1 MFKRLLIMALIMQM
15 LVLSA
20 SALIVTIDL
29 SWSLTP
35 DYNVQNGSIVQ
46 VVAYRTGGGIP
57 GGGPTADDNFMVTGE
72 YMGESTYDAY
82 STTDSRYDIVYE
94 TTVEQDFNYFVYEQ
108 FELLGNYNRIYIRIF
123 DATNLSDEI
132 TLSYWGLTPIVNF
145 NKKPVTLYYYNYDQ
159 INTENYFGT
168 PYFEVIPEPS
178 TGSLIGLFLI
188 PLTIRWIRNR
198 K

>member
-1 MFKRLLIMALIMQM
+1 MQM

-46 VVAYRTGGGIP
+46 VVAYHTGGGIP